1 MVGIQYNSLADLN
14 GQALA
19 WCNKVNGK
27 VHATTNEVP
36 FEQLKKEGLSPLTR
50 EYIID
55 KINLRRVQ
63 KDCLDNYV
71 ERAVAEKLNI
81 LDILDHIFSE
91 EAKSKRKRAY
101 EKQIQMSGFP
111 IKKTLDDFDFSFQ
124 PSIDKRQID
133 ELATMR
139 FLENGE
145 IWGPRANP
153 AERVAW
159 GEEEGM
165 ERAQS
170 SPQAGTQQ
178 SGISSDEVFLGPPGV
193 GQIHLASAL
202 DLVAA
207 QHRFSTYYINRHQL
221 IEQLKKAHFENRLP
235 DKLKVLSKYRM
246 LIIDEIGYLPMDIQ
260 GANLFFQLIARRYE
274 KTSTVFTS
282 NKTFSQW
289 NEVFAD
295 VTIAS
300 AILDRVLHHCTV
312 INIKGESYRLKERK
326 EFMRQKQQ
334 IVNTLFEQGNA

>member
-153 AERVAW
+153 AERVA
-159 GEEEGM
+159 
-165 ERAQS
+165 
-170 SPQAGTQQ
+170 
-178 SGISSDEVFLGPPGV
+178 
-193 GQIHLASAL
+193 
-202 DLVAA
+202 
-207 QHRFSTYYINRHQL
+207 
-221 IEQLKKAHFENRLP
+221 
-235 DKLKVLSKYRM
+235 
-246 LIIDEIGYLPMDIQ
+246 
-260 GANLFFQLIARRYE
+260 
-274 KTSTVFTS
+274 
-282 NKTFSQW
+282 
-289 NEVFAD
+289 
-295 VTIAS
+295 
-300 AILDRVLHHCTV
+300 
-312 INIKGESYRLKERK
+312 
-326 EFMRQKQQ
+326 
-334 IVNTLFEQGNA
+334 